1 MVSIIYIGTLPS
13 DSVLKNINKIFAPL
27 SGRFDFLRAK
37 KKIFEHRIFF
47 EWGVVLKKK
56 CADTLISMDS
66 GVDICTHAL
75 YARVVHN
82 IINYN
87 LFHPSISTEHYVAD
101 GII

>member
-1 MVSIIYIGTLPS
+1 MYTNRVQNTNKKFVRQKTTYKSS
-13 DSVLKNINKIFAPL
+13 DP
-27 SGRFDFLRAK
+27 
-37 KKIFEHRIFF
+37 
-47 EWGVVLKKK
+47 
-56 CADTLISMDS
+56 

-87 LFHPSISTEHYVAD
+87 LFHPSISTEHYVAH